1 MKYELAIAIKP
12 LSNEDIREKVFPKI
26 VKTIEKLEG
35 KVTKSDFVGKR
46 LLAYEIDGNKEG
58 YYIFSKVE
66 LTSANAV
73 KLQESLRSTKEL
85 LRYMLVKESTL

>member
-1 MKYELAIAIKP
+1 MRYELALLIKP
-12 LSNEDIREKVFPKI
+12 LSNEDIKEKVFPK
-26 VKTIEKLEG
+26 VVSTVEKLGG
-35 KVTKSDFVGKR
+35 KVSKNDFVGKR

-73 KLQESLRSTKEL
+73 KFQETLKGTKEL